1 MTKRPG
7 LQAQFFSFFA
17 LVRVQNI
24 LLLVIAFI
32 LTSKYF
38 FARNSSLASLLS
50 DHQFLALLLASILS
64 IAAGYIINA
73 FYDVKKD
80 LINRPQKTLLEQQ
93 LPQQKRLY
101 LYFFLNFLA
110 VVTAFLIS
118 WRAALFFSFY
128 IFLIWFYSHKI
139 QRLPLINNLWLTIL
153 SIFPFFG
160 VFLYFKTFNGFI
172 FWHAVFLFMI
182 LLIKNLLKDFTK
194 LKGDLVEGKP
204 TMPIV
209 LGEQKAKKI
218 ILIISILT
226 FIPIIRLLQYDYIGA
241 MKYYFYLSI
250 LLYTLGFYFFY
261 FKNRYEK
268 WFYILV
274 KTLLAMG
281 VFAIILIDYPNL

>member
-24 LLLVIAFI
+24 LLLIIAFI
-32 LTSKYF
+32 LTGKYF
-38 FARNSSLASLLS
+38 FARERSLVSLLG
-50 DHQFLALLLASILS
+50 DHKFLALLLATILS

-110 VVTAFLIS
+110 VATAFMIS
-118 WRAALFFSFY
+118 WRAALLFSIY
-128 IFLIWFYSHKI
+128 IFFIWFYSHKI
-139 QRLPLINNLWLTIL
+139 QQLPLVNNLWLTVL

-160 VFLYFKTFNGFI
+160 IFLYFKTFNGFI

-182 LLIKNLLKDFTK
+182 LLIKNLLKDFIK

-218 ILIISILT
+218 ILIISVLT
-226 FIPIIRLLQYDYIGA
+226 FIPVIRLLQYDYIGT
-241 MKYYFYLSI
+241 MKYYFYGSI
-250 LLYTLGFYFFY
+250 LLYVIGFYFFY
-261 FKNRYEK
+261 FKNRYDK

-274 KTLLAMG
+274 KTLLALG
-281 VFAIILIDYPNL
+281 VFAIILVH

>member
-7 LQAQFFSFFA
+7 IQAQFFSFFA

-24 LLLVIAFI
+24 LLLIIAFI

-38 FARNSSLASLLS
+38 FARSRSLASLLG
-50 DHQFLALLLASILS
+50 DHQFLALLSATILS

-73 FYDVKKD
+73 FYDAKKD

-110 VVTAFLIS
+110 VATAFLIS

-128 IFLIWFYSHKI
+128 IFLIWFYSHKV
-139 QRLPLINNLWLTIL
+139 QRLPLINNLWLTVL

-160 VFLYFKTFNGFI
+160 IFLYFKTFNGFI

-182 LLIKNLLKDFTK
+182 LLIKNLLKDFIK

-218 ILIISILT
+218 ILLFSVLT
-226 FIPIIRLLQYDYIGA
+226 FIPIVRLLQYDYIGA
-241 MKYYFYLSI
+241 MKYYFYGSI
-250 LLYTLGFYFFY
+250 LLYATGFYFFY

-274 KTLLAMG
+274 KTLLALG
-281 VFAIILIDYPNL
+281 VFAIILVH